1 MSKPLSSKA
10 NEPLPQQ
17 QQDVA
22 VFMKYVFFFVLFFL
36 ILLLIASFGT
46 VAEAKGFN
54 QVIDSLL
61 VSAISLGVLS
71 C

>member
-1 MSKPLSSKA
+1 MSKPVTKP
-10 NEPLPQQ
+10 NDVPPQ

-46 VAEAKGFN
+46 VAEAKTTGRTSGH
-54 QVIDSLL
+54 VAV
-61 VSAISLGVLS
+61 VSSVVRLGAV
-71 C
+71 